1 VYHPASL
8 NKCKEAM
15 LHISANAV
23 VIQGLLDQVQYADIV
38 IQSESS
44 GIAKTAFARIH
55 LFELRQYVINAR
67 LQ

>member
-1 VYHPASL
+1 
-8 NKCKEAM
+8 M